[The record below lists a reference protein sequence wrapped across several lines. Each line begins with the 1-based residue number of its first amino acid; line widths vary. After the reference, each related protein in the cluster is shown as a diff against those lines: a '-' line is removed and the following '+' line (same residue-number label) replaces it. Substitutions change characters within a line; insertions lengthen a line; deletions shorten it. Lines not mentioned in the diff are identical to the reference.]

1 MNTKFLRISGA
12 TVASAALIFGLAAC
26 SSSGSDSATS
36 ATTGTSASASSSGPA
51 EPVASIPSLSGE
63 STSVALSTGFTDAL
77 TSLGLTPG
85 VLGTAKL
92 ENGSLIFPI
101 TGGNVDYYT
110 PGTRD
115 PYVVG
120 DIQHDGSGITLTA
133 GDTVV
138 SLENF
143 DIDPGGSKLYAK
155 VSAGTVAAP
164 GTTVVGDHVYLFNLD
179 GSTLQPLQADE
190 SAGTA
195 TLTGTRVLISPD
207 AAALLN
213 QTFNTTAVTDTLEV
227 GIATIVVNTK

>member
-1 MNTKFLRISGA
+1 MNSKFLRITG
-12 TVASAALIFGLAAC
+12 TTLASAALVFGVAAC
-26 SSSGSDSATS
+26 SSSGSDSGS
-36 ATTGTSASASSSGPA
+36 SSGASSSSGPV
-51 EPVASIPSLSGE
+51 EPVASIPSLTGE
-63 STSVALSTGFTDAL
+63 STSVALDTGFTDAL
-77 TSLGLTPG
+77 TSLNLAPG

-115 PYVVG
+115 PYVIG
-120 DIQHDGSGITLTA
+120 DIQHDGSGITLTG

-143 DIDPGGSKLYAK
+143 DIDPGGSKLYAD

-164 GTTVVGDHVYLFNLD
+164 GTTEVGKHVYLFNLD

-190 SAGTA
+190 AAGTA
-195 TLTGTRVLISPD
+195 TLTGTTVLVSPD
-207 AAALLN
+207 AAKLLN
-213 QTFNTTAVTDTLEV
+213 DTFKTTAVTDTLVV
-227 GIATIVVNTK
+227 GVATIVVNTGS

>member
-1 MNTKFLRISGA
+1 MNSKFLRITG
-12 TVASAALIFGLAAC
+12 TTLASAALVFGVAAC
-26 SSSGSDSATS
+26 SSSGSDSGS
-36 ATTGTSASASSSGPA
+36 AGSSSSSGPV
-51 EPVASIPSLSGE
+51 EPVASIPSLTGE
-63 STSVALSTGFTDAL
+63 TTSVALSSGFTDAL
-77 TSLGLTPG
+77 TSLNLKPG

-115 PYVVG
+115 PYVIG
-120 DIQHDGSGITLTA
+120 DIQHDGSGITLTG

-143 DIDPGGSKLYAK
+143 DIDPGGSKLYADI
-155 VSAGTVAAP
+155 SAGTVAAP
-164 GTTVVGDHVYLFNLD
+164 GTTEVGKHIYLFNLD

-207 AAALLN
+207 AAELLN
-213 QTFNTTAVTDTLEV
+213 TTFKTTAVTDTLEV
-227 GIATIVVNTK
+227 GVATIVVNTK